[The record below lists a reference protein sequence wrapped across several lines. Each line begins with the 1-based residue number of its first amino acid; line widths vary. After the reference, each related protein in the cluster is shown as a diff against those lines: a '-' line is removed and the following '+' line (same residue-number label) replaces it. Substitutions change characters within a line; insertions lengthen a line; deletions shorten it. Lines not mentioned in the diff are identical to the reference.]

1 MKSESCRSDCF
12 KVAGSD
18 GNLVSSGHFIN
29 VRHLKNV
36 LALAAKHL
44 QIRHLRRL
52 QRFSVFL
59 NNMKKNFLRLSSLI
73 AVLALLSGCVTM
85 KQFDEVQMNLDR
97 IAEENR
103 RLTLSNQDGEIERRE
118 LAGRVDVLENS
129 NAALVSDTTRLG
141 RALAVA
147 LEDVQRLENLN
158 DVLTSESSTRMAA
171 INEENRALLEE
182 LSKNRAELQ
191 AQEDDLLKLN
201 ADLNQRE
208 AELAERSQRIQELEG
223 LLASR
228 DAAAEALRAQLAQA
242 LLGFADKG
250 LTVEQRNGKVYVSL
264 EAQLLFPS
272 GSTAINADGKQA
284 LQDLAQVVSTQSN
297 LEIIVEGHTD
307 TDQLRSG
314 TIPRNNWELS
324 VLRSTAVVE
333 ILTSSGVAPEALS
346 AAGRS
351 EYHPVDPDDK
361 ARNRRIE
368 IVLAPNLDALFD
380 IIRAE

>member
-1 MKSESCRSDCF
+1 
-12 KVAGSD
+12 
-18 GNLVSSGHFIN
+18 
-29 VRHLKNV
+29 
-36 LALAAKHL
+36 
-44 QIRHLRRL
+44 
-52 QRFSVFL
+52 
-59 NNMKKNFLRLSSLI
+59 MKKNSLRLSSLI

-129 NAALVSDTTRLG
+129 NAALVNDTTRLG

-158 DVLTSESSTRMAA
+158 DVLTSESSSRMAA

-191 AQEDDLLKLN
+191 AQEDDLLQLN

-208 AELAERSQRIQELEG
+208 AELAERSKRIQELEG

-284 LQDLAQVVSTQSN
+284 LQDLAQVVS
-297 LEIIVEGHTD
+297 
-307 TDQLRSG
+307 
-314 TIPRNNWELS
+314 
-324 VLRSTAVVE
+324 
-333 ILTSSGVAPEALS
+333 
-346 AAGRS
+346 
-351 EYHPVDPDDK
+351 
-361 ARNRRIE
+361 
-368 IVLAPNLDALFD
+368 
-380 IIRAE
+380 

>member
-1 MKSESCRSDCF
+1 
-12 KVAGSD
+12 
-18 GNLVSSGHFIN
+18 
-29 VRHLKNV
+29 
-36 LALAAKHL
+36 
-44 QIRHLRRL
+44 
-52 QRFSVFL
+52 
-59 NNMKKNFLRLSSLI
+59 MKKNTLRISAAL
-73 AVLALLSGCVTM
+73 AVLASLNGCVTM
-85 KQFDEVQMNLDR
+85 KQFDEVQMDLDR
-97 IAEENR
+97 VAEENR

-118 LAGRVDVLENS
+118 LAGRVDVLTDA
-129 NAALVSDTTRLG
+129 NAELAQDTTRLG
-141 RALAVA
+141 RALNEALQDVKK
-147 LEDVQRLENLN
+147 LEDLN
-158 DVLTSESSTRMAA
+158 DVLTSESSSRMAA
-171 INEENRALLEE
+171 INDENRALLEE
-182 LSKNRAELQ
+182 LSKNRSELQ
-191 AQEDDLLKLN
+191 AQEDKLLQLNTDLS
-201 ADLNQRE
+201 QRE
-208 AELAERSQRIQELEG
+208 AELAQRSQRIQELEG

-228 DAAAEALRAQLAQA
+228 DAAAEALRSQLAQA

-272 GSTAINADGKQA
+272 GSTAINSDGKQA

-333 ILTSSGVAPEALS
+333 ILTGAGVAPEALS
-346 AAGRS
+346 ASGRS

-380 IIRAE
+380 IIRAN

>member
-1 MKSESCRSDCF
+1 
-12 KVAGSD
+12 
-18 GNLVSSGHFIN
+18 
-29 VRHLKNV
+29 
-36 LALAAKHL
+36 
-44 QIRHLRRL
+44 
-52 QRFSVFL
+52 
-59 NNMKKNFLRLSSLI
+59 MKKNLFGLFAPI
-73 AVLALLSGCVTM
+73 ASLALLSGCVTM
-85 KQFDEVQMNLDR
+85 KQFDEVQMDLDR

-118 LAGRVDVLENS
+118 LAGRVEVLTEANREL
-129 NAALVSDTTRLG
+129 ASDTTRLG
-141 RALAVA
+141 RSLNEALRDIRK
-147 LEDVQRLENLN
+147 LEDLN
-158 DVLTSESSTRMAA
+158 DVLTSESSSRMAA

-182 LSKNRAELQ
+182 LSKNRTELQ
-191 AQEDDLLKLN
+191 AQEDALLKLN
-201 ADLNQRE
+201 TNLDQRE
-208 AELAERSQRIQELEG
+208 RELSERSQRVQELEG

-228 DAAAEALRAQLAQA
+228 DAAAEALRSQLAQA

-250 LTVEQRNGKVYVSL
+250 LTVEQRDGKVYVSL

-333 ILTSSGVAPEALS
+333 ILTSEGVAPEALS
-346 AAGRS
+346 ASGRS

-380 IIRAE
+380 IIRAD

>member
-1 MKSESCRSDCF
+1 MKKTF
-12 KVAGSD
+12 
-18 GNLVSSGHFIN
+18 L
-29 VRHLKNV
+29 
-36 LALAAKHL
+36 
-44 QIRHLRRL
+44 
-52 QRFSVFL
+52 RFSG
-59 NNMKKNFLRLSSLI
+59 LI
-73 AVLALLSGCVTM
+73 IMTATLHGCVTI
-85 KQFDEVQMNLDR
+85 KQFDEVQMSLDR

-103 RLTLSNQDGEIERRE
+103 QLTLSNQDSEIERRE

-129 NAALVSDTTRLG
+129 NATLIEDTTRLS
-141 RALAVA
+141 RDLAVA

-158 DVLTSESSTRMAA
+158 DVLTSESSSRMAA

-191 AQEDDLLKLN
+191 AQEDDLLTLN
-201 ADLNQRE
+201 EDLNQRE
-208 AELAERSQRIQELEG
+208 AELANRSQRIQELEG

-272 GSTAINADGKQA
+272 GSTAINTNGKQA
-284 LQDLAQVVSTQSN
+284 LQELAQVVSAQSN

-307 TDQLRSG
+307 TDQLRSAA
-314 TIPRNNWELS
+314 IPRNNWELS

-333 ILTSSGVAPEALS
+333 ILTNSGVVPEALS

-351 EYHPVDPDDK
+351 EYHPIDPENK

-368 IVLAPNLDALFD
+368 IILAPNLDALFN
-380 IIRAE
+380 IIRSE

>member
-1 MKSESCRSDCF
+1 
-12 KVAGSD
+12 
-18 GNLVSSGHFIN
+18 
-29 VRHLKNV
+29 
-36 LALAAKHL
+36 
-44 QIRHLRRL
+44 
-52 QRFSVFL
+52 
-59 NNMKKNFLRLSSLI
+59 MKKKSLRLSLLI
-73 AVLALLSGCVTM
+73 VVLAMLSSCVTM
-85 KQFDEVQMNLDR
+85 KQFDEVQMDLDR

-118 LAGRVDVLENS
+118 LAGRVEVLENS
-129 NAALVSDTTRLG
+129 NAALIDDTTRLG
-141 RALAVA
+141 RSLAVA
-147 LEDVQRLENLN
+147 LEDILRLENLN
-158 DVLTSESSTRMAA
+158 DVLTSESSSRMAA

-182 LSKNRAELQ
+182 LSKNRTELQ
-191 AQEDDLLKLN
+191 VQEDDLLQLSS
-201 ADLNQRE
+201 DLNQRE

-228 DAAAEALRAQLAQA
+228 DAAAEALRAQLEQA

-284 LQDLAQVVSTQSN
+284 LQDLAQVVSAQSN

-314 TIPRNNWELS
+314 AIPRNNWELS

-333 ILTSSGVAPEALS
+333 ILTGSGVAPQALS

-351 EYHPVDPDDK
+351 EYHPVDVDDK

>member
-1 MKSESCRSDCF
+1 MLRGDFPE
-12 KVAGSD
+12 
-18 GNLVSSGHFIN
+18 NL
-29 VRHLKNV
+29 
-36 LALAAKHL
+36 
-44 QIRHLRRL
+44 HLRRL
-52 QRFSVFL
+52 QRFFHSQL
-59 NNMKKNFLRLSSLI
+59 AMKKNTLRISAAI
-73 AVLALLSGCVTM
+73 ATLALLNGCVTM
-85 KQFDEVQMNLDR
+85 KQFDEVQMDLDR

-118 LAGRVDVLENS
+118 LAGRVDVLTEA
-129 NAALVSDTTRLG
+129 NAQLAQDTTRLG
-141 RALAVA
+141 RSLNEALQDVKK
-147 LEDVQRLENLN
+147 LEDLN
-158 DVLTSESSTRMAA
+158 DVLTSESSSRMAA

-191 AQEDDLLKLN
+191 AQEDDLLQLN
-201 ADLNQRE
+201 TDLNQRE
-208 AELAERSQRIQELEG
+208 AELAQRSQRIQELEG

-228 DAAAEALRAQLAQA
+228 DAAAEALRSQLAQA

-272 GSTAINADGKQA
+272 GSTAINAEGKQA
-284 LQDLAQVVSTQSN
+284 LKDLAQVVSTQSN

-333 ILTSSGVAPEALS
+333 ILTSAGVTPEALS
-346 AAGRS
+346 ASGRS

>member
-1 MKSESCRSDCF
+1 
-12 KVAGSD
+12 
-18 GNLVSSGHFIN
+18 
-29 VRHLKNV
+29 
-36 LALAAKHL
+36 
-44 QIRHLRRL
+44 
-52 QRFSVFL
+52 
-59 NNMKKNFLRLSSLI
+59 MKKNTFRISAAI
-73 AVLALLSGCVTM
+73 TTLALLNGCVTM
-85 KQFDEVQMNLDR
+85 KQFDEVQMDLDR

-118 LAGRVDVLENS
+118 LAGRVDVLTEA
-129 NAALVSDTTRLG
+129 NAQLAQDTTRLG
-141 RALAVA
+141 RSLNEALQDVKK
-147 LEDVQRLENLN
+147 LEDLN
-158 DVLTSESSTRMAA
+158 DVLTSESSSRMAA

-191 AQEDDLLKLN
+191 AQEDDLLQLN
-201 ADLNQRE
+201 TDLNQRE
-208 AELAERSQRIQELEG
+208 AELAQRSQRIQELEG

-228 DAAAEALRAQLAQA
+228 DAAAEALRSQLAQA

-272 GSTAINADGKQA
+272 GSTAINAEGKQA
-284 LQDLAQVVSTQSN
+284 LKDLAQVVSTQSN

-333 ILTSSGVAPEALS
+333 ILTSAGVTPEALS
-346 AAGRS
+346 ASGRS

>member
-1 MKSESCRSDCF
+1 
-12 KVAGSD
+12 
-18 GNLVSSGHFIN
+18 
-29 VRHLKNV
+29 
-36 LALAAKHL
+36 
-44 QIRHLRRL
+44 
-52 QRFSVFL
+52 
-59 NNMKKNFLRLSSLI
+59 
-73 AVLALLSGCVTM
+73 M
-85 KQFDEVQMNLDR
+85 KQFDELQIDFDR

-118 LAGRVDVLENS
+118 LTGRVDVLTDANGK
-129 NAALVSDTTRLG
+129 LVSDTTRLS
-141 RALAVA
+141 RSLREAREDIAK
-147 LEDVQRLENLN
+147 LETLN
-158 DVLTSESSTRMAA
+158 DVLTSESSSRMAA

-182 LSKNRAELQ
+182 LSRNRTELQ
-191 AQEDDLLKLN
+191 AQEDDLRRLN
-201 ADLNQRE
+201 GDLTVRE
-208 AELAERSQRIQELEG
+208 AELAKRSQRIEELEG

-228 DAAAEALRAQLAQA
+228 DAAAEALRSQLASA

-272 GSTAINADGKQA
+272 GSTAINPEGKQA
-284 LQDLAQVVSTQSN
+284 LQDLAKVVSQQTN

-314 TIPRNNWELS
+314 VIPRNNWELS

-333 ILTSSGVAPEALS
+333 ILTAAGVQPNALT

-351 EYHPVDPDDK
+351 EFHPVDPDEK

-368 IVLAPNLDALFD
+368 VVLAPNLDALFD
-380 IIRAE
+380 IIRSE

>member
-1 MKSESCRSDCF
+1 
-12 KVAGSD
+12 
-18 GNLVSSGHFIN
+18 
-29 VRHLKNV
+29 
-36 LALAAKHL
+36 
-44 QIRHLRRL
+44 
-52 QRFSVFL
+52 
-59 NNMKKNFLRLSSLI
+59 MKKTSLHLSLLI
-73 AVLALLSGCVTM
+73 AVLAMLSSCVTM
-85 KQFDEVQMNLDR
+85 KQFDEVQMDLDR

-118 LAGRVDVLENS
+118 LSGRVEVLENS
-129 NAALVSDTTRLG
+129 NAALIDDTTRLG
-141 RALAVA
+141 RSLAVA

-158 DVLTSESSTRMAA
+158 DVLTSESSSRMAA

-182 LSKNRAELQ
+182 LSKNRTELQ
-191 AQEDDLLKLN
+191 AQEDDLLQLN
-201 ADLNQRE
+201 VHLNQRE

-228 DAAAEALRAQLAQA
+228 DAAAEALRAQLEQA

-284 LQDLAQVVSTQSN
+284 LQDLAHVVSSQSN

-307 TDQLRSG
+307 TDQLRSSA
-314 TIPRNNWELS
+314 IPRNNWELS

-333 ILTSSGVAPEALS
+333 ILTGSGVTPEALS

>member
-1 MKSESCRSDCF
+1 
-12 KVAGSD
+12 
-18 GNLVSSGHFIN
+18 
-29 VRHLKNV
+29 
-36 LALAAKHL
+36 
-44 QIRHLRRL
+44 
-52 QRFSVFL
+52 
-59 NNMKKNFLRLSSLI
+59 MKKNTLRISAAI
-73 AVLALLSGCVTM
+73 ATLALFNGCVTM
-85 KQFDEVQMNLDR
+85 KQFDEVQMDLDR

-118 LAGRVDVLENS
+118 LAGRVDVLTEA
-129 NAALVSDTTRLG
+129 NAQLAQDTTRLG
-141 RALAVA
+141 RSLNEALQDVKK
-147 LEDVQRLENLN
+147 LEDLN
-158 DVLTSESSTRMAA
+158 DVLTSESSSRMAA

-191 AQEDDLLKLN
+191 AQEDDLLQLN
-201 ADLNQRE
+201 TDLNQRE
-208 AELAERSQRIQELEG
+208 AELAQRSQRIQELEG

-228 DAAAEALRAQLAQA
+228 DAAAEALRSQLAQA

-272 GSTAINADGKQA
+272 GSTAINAEGKQA
-284 LQDLAQVVSTQSN
+284 LKDLAQVVSTQSN

-333 ILTSSGVAPEALS
+333 ILTSAGVTPEALS
-346 AAGRS
+346 ASGRS

>member
-1 MKSESCRSDCF
+1 
-12 KVAGSD
+12 
-18 GNLVSSGHFIN
+18 
-29 VRHLKNV
+29 
-36 LALAAKHL
+36 
-44 QIRHLRRL
+44 
-52 QRFSVFL
+52 
-59 NNMKKNFLRLSSLI
+59 MKKNLSGLFAPI
-73 AVLALLSGCVTM
+73 AGLALLSGCVTM
-85 KQFDEVQMNLDR
+85 KQFDEVQLDLDR

-103 RLTLSNQDGEIERRE
+103 RLTLSNQDGEIEQRE
-118 LAGRVDVLENS
+118 LAGRVEVLTEANREL
-129 NAALVSDTTRLG
+129 ASDTTRLG
-141 RALAVA
+141 RSLNEALRDIQK
-147 LEDVQRLENLN
+147 LEDLN
-158 DVLTSESSTRMAA
+158 DVLTSESSSRMAA

-191 AQEDDLLKLN
+191 AQEDALLKLN
-201 ADLNQRE
+201 TDLDQRE
-208 AELAERSQRIQELEG
+208 RELSERSQRVEELEG

-228 DAAAEALRAQLAQA
+228 DAAAEALRSQLAQA

-250 LTVEQRNGKVYVSL
+250 LTVEQRDGKVYVSL

-333 ILTSSGVAPEALS
+333 ILTAEGVPPEVLS
-346 AAGRS
+346 ASGRS
-351 EYHPVDPDDK
+351 EYHPVDPDVK

-380 IIRAE
+380 IIRAD

>member
-1 MKSESCRSDCF
+1 
-12 KVAGSD
+12 
-18 GNLVSSGHFIN
+18 
-29 VRHLKNV
+29 
-36 LALAAKHL
+36 
-44 QIRHLRRL
+44 
-52 QRFSVFL
+52 
-59 NNMKKNFLRLSSLI
+59 MKKNTFRISAAI
-73 AVLALLSGCVTM
+73 ATLALLNGCVTM
-85 KQFDEVQMNLDR
+85 KQFDEVQMDLDR

-118 LAGRVDVLENS
+118 LAGRVDVLTEA
-129 NAALVSDTTRLG
+129 NAQLAQDTTRLG
-141 RALAVA
+141 RSLNEALQDVKK
-147 LEDVQRLENLN
+147 LEDLN
-158 DVLTSESSTRMAA
+158 DVLTSESSSRMAA

-191 AQEDDLLKLN
+191 AQEDDLLQLN
-201 ADLNQRE
+201 TDLNQRE
-208 AELAERSQRIQELEG
+208 AELAQRSQRIQELEG

-228 DAAAEALRAQLAQA
+228 DAAAEALRSQLAQA

-272 GSTAINADGKQA
+272 GSTAINAEGKQA
-284 LQDLAQVVSTQSN
+284 LKDLAQVVSTQSN

-333 ILTSSGVAPEALS
+333 ILTSAGVTPEALS
-346 AAGRS
+346 ASGRS

>member
-1 MKSESCRSDCF
+1 
-12 KVAGSD
+12 
-18 GNLVSSGHFIN
+18 
-29 VRHLKNV
+29 
-36 LALAAKHL
+36 
-44 QIRHLRRL
+44 
-52 QRFSVFL
+52 
-59 NNMKKNFLRLSSLI
+59 MKKNTLRLSAAI
-73 AVLALLSGCVTM
+73 AVLATLNGCVTM
-85 KQFDEVQMNLDR
+85 KQFDEVQMDMDR

-118 LAGRVDVLENS
+118 LTGRVDVLTEA
-129 NAALVSDTTRLG
+129 NAQLAQDTTRLG
-141 RALAVA
+141 RALNEALQDVKK
-147 LEDVQRLENLN
+147 LEDLN
-158 DVLTSESSTRMAA
+158 DVLTSESSSRMAA

-191 AQEDDLLKLN
+191 AQEDDLQQLN

-208 AELAERSQRIQELEG
+208 AELAQRSQRIQELEG

-228 DAAAEALRAQLAQA
+228 DAAAEALRSQLAEA

-272 GSTAINADGKQA
+272 GSTAINANGKQA
-284 LQDLAQVVSTQSN
+284 LQNLAQVVSAQTN

-333 ILTSSGVAPEALS
+333 ILTSAGVRPEAL
-346 AAGRS
+346 AASGRS

-380 IIRAE
+380 IIRTD

>member
-1 MKSESCRSDCF
+1 
-12 KVAGSD
+12 
-18 GNLVSSGHFIN
+18 
-29 VRHLKNV
+29 
-36 LALAAKHL
+36 
-44 QIRHLRRL
+44 
-52 QRFSVFL
+52 
-59 NNMKKNFLRLSSLI
+59 MKKNTLLI
-73 AVLALLSGCVTM
+73 SAAIATLALLNGCVTM
-85 KQFDEVQMNLDR
+85 KQFDEVQMDLDR

-118 LAGRVDVLENS
+118 LAGRVDVLTEA
-129 NAALVSDTTRLG
+129 NAQLAQDTTRLG
-141 RALAVA
+141 RSLNEALQDVKK
-147 LEDVQRLENLN
+147 LEDLN
-158 DVLTSESSTRMAA
+158 DVLTSESSSRMAA

-191 AQEDDLLKLN
+191 AQEDDLLQLN
-201 ADLNQRE
+201 TDLNQRE
-208 AELAERSQRIQELEG
+208 AELAQRSQRVQELEG

-228 DAAAEALRAQLAQA
+228 DAAAEALRSQLAQA

-272 GSTAINADGKQA
+272 GSTAINAEGKQA
-284 LQDLAQVVSTQSN
+284 LKDLAQVVSTQSN

-333 ILTSSGVAPEALS
+333 ILTSAGVTPEALS
-346 AAGRS
+346 ASGRS

>member
-1 MKSESCRSDCF
+1 
-12 KVAGSD
+12 
-18 GNLVSSGHFIN
+18 
-29 VRHLKNV
+29 
-36 LALAAKHL
+36 
-44 QIRHLRRL
+44 
-52 QRFSVFL
+52 
-59 NNMKKNFLRLSSLI
+59 MKKNTLLI
-73 AVLALLSGCVTM
+73 SAAIATLALLNGCVTM
-85 KQFDEVQMNLDR
+85 QQFDEVQMDLDR

-118 LAGRVDVLENS
+118 LAGRVDVLTEA
-129 NAALVSDTTRLG
+129 NAQLAQDTTRLG
-141 RALAVA
+141 RSLNEALQDVKK
-147 LEDVQRLENLN
+147 LEDLN
-158 DVLTSESSTRMAA
+158 DVLTSESSSRMAA

-191 AQEDDLLKLN
+191 AQEDDLLQLN
-201 ADLNQRE
+201 TDLNQRE
-208 AELAERSQRIQELEG
+208 AELAQRSQRVQELEG

-228 DAAAEALRAQLAQA
+228 DAAAEALRSQLAQA

-272 GSTAINADGKQA
+272 GSTAINAEGKQA
-284 LQDLAQVVSTQSN
+284 LKDLAQVVSTQSN

-333 ILTSSGVAPEALS
+333 ILTSAGVTPEALS
-346 AAGRS
+346 ASGRS